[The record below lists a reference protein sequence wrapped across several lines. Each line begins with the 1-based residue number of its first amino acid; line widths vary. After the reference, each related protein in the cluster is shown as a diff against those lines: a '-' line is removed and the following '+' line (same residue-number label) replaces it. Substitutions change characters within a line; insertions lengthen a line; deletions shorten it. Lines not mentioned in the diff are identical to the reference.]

1 MKFHPLSKSDLKRLR
16 EELRSRGFAVEGRT
30 GAVLEEGGVKVVL
43 VDGNAFFEE
52 AGRLLPVADDRI
64 NGSLLAA
71 MPSVFVDVGAVKHV
85 INGASV
91 MRPGIVRVEGEF
103 SKGDYVVVR
112 EERAGQA
119 IAIGEAL
126 LSSSELATVTK
137 GKVVRNVQHHGDEV
151 HERAKEALSLLPRG
165 R

>member
-1 MKFHPLSKSDLKRLR
+1 MLSKSDLKRLR
-16 EELRSRGFAVEGRT
+16 DELRRRGFGVEGRT
-30 GAVLEEGGVKVVL
+30 GAVLEEGGVKVVV

-64 NGSLLAA
+64 NGPLLAA
-71 MPSVFVDVGAVKHV
+71 MPSVYVDVGAVRHIV
-85 INGASV
+85 DGASV

-103 SKGDYVVVR
+103 SRGDYVVVR

-126 LSSSELATVTK
+126 LSSSELAAVTK
-137 GKVVRNVQHHGDEV
+137 GKAVRNVQHHGDEV
-151 HERAKEALSLLPRG
+151 HEKSKEALSLLSRQ